1 MEKFEYLLDDDKQ
14 LIALGWE
21 NAYHQSI
28 HFPEQVLQARKF
40 SEQITINY
48 HLPQKIFIWQSGCV
62 NNLLIQMINYIYKDI
77 IPIIKIDEI
86 PKIWDSKDS
95 LLIIP
100 DFHQELARVPDDD
113 KIIYLTGKKMLHKFQ
128 NANCYS
134 FPQIPANEGLGIFLG
149 FISGFLDKLSGS
161 DHNNI
166 INKIVAMGMQK
177 AGVLAWRQPYK
188 ANFAKIWAIRL
199 ASAESWQI
207 TSTQPKFEII
217 CQYWQNKLEKW
228 SGIKSIAG
236 NQIYLEKM
244 YPTGTLSKKSKGSE
258 IIFADGVDLVSQL
271 ISLYY
276 FINCLSIYISIIKK
290 IDYQEIKT

>member
-1 MEKFEYLLDDDKQ
+1 MEKLEYLLDDDKQ

-21 NAYHQSI
+21 NAYHLSI

-62 NNLLIQMINYIYKDI
+62 NSLLIQMIYYIYKDI

-86 PKIWDSKDS
+86 PKIWDNKDS

-100 DFHQELARVPDDD
+100 DFHQKLPRVPDDD
-113 KIIYLTGKKMLHKFQ
+113 RIIYLTGRKLLHVFQ
-128 NANCYS
+128 NAICYS

-149 FISGFLDKLSGS
+149 FISGFIDKISGC

-177 AGVLAWRQPYK
+177 AGVVAWRQPYM
-188 ANFAKIWAIRL
+188 ANFAKIWAVRL
-199 ASAESWQI
+199 ASADSWQI
-207 TSTQPKFEII
+207 TSSQPEFEFIS
-217 CQYWQNKLEKW
+217 QYWQNILKNW
-228 SGIKSIAG
+228 CGINSVG
-236 NQIYLEKM
+236 GRLVFLEKM
-244 YPTGTLSKKSKGSE
+244 YPAESSSNIEKGSE
-258 IIFADGVDLVSQL
+258 IIFADGIDLVSQI

-276 FINCLSIYISIIKK
+276 FINCLSIYVSIIKK
-290 IDYQEIKT
+290 INYQEIKI

>member
-1 MEKFEYLLDDDKQ
+1 MQKFESLLNNDEQ
-14 LIALGWE
+14 LRELGWE
-21 NAYHQSI
+21 AAYHQAI
-28 HFPEQVLQARKF
+28 HFPEQVLQARKLT
-40 SEQITINY
+40 SVIKINFR
-48 HLPQKIFIWQSGCV
+48 HSQKLFIWQSGIE
-62 NNLLIQMINYIYKDI
+62 NKLLTQLIEYIYRDI
-77 IPIIKIDEI
+77 IPINKLNEI
-86 PKIWDSKDS
+86 PKIWDSKDG

-100 DFHQELARVPDDD
+100 DFHNKLMKVPDDNG
-113 KIIYLTGKKMLHKFQ
+113 IIYLTEKKMLHEFQ
-128 NANCYS
+128 NTNCYS

-207 TSTQPKFEII
+207 ISTQPEFEII

-244 YPTGTLSKKSKGSE
+244 YPTGTLSKKSKGAE

-276 FINCLSIYISIIKK
+276 FINCLSIYVSIIKK